1 MSVSVMEAPSEQLDL
16 IVVDENTVKLKVAKS
31 NALVEA
37 SYDLSAKEHKLL
49 LIAMA
54 EIRKDQTSFYEQV
67 FSVQDL
73 AELLDFSRSSAYSEL
88 DRISSG
94 LMRKQV
100 EIRDDDTGE
109 WTKYQ
114 WVTKAYCRNG
124 QFGIRFNDELK
135 PYLLGLVG
143 HFTMYELARALKMPS
158 NYAIRLYEL
167 LKQYEGFGQRTFSLD
182 PKATAKESWKS
193 FPKVM
198 GYDPKSY
205 PRFSNLNQRV
215 LTPAI
220 TQVKELTD
228 IKVLEYRV
236 IRFNRKPVAL
246 AFTWKTCDTLENIED
261 HPLYPEILGLGVS
274 DKAIRLI
281 FRDYDENHIA
291 RNLYYTKKEHKA
303 DRVKN
308 PGAYLSAALLHD
320 YAGKQQ
326 NQKPVDIEDTRAL
339 AEKATAAGDSD
350 KRSAKPGTT
359 TNGGA
364 VLPPSR
370 QKMKDDCANEN
381 EWLRLLSLEAR
392 LGVTFETYN
401 DFVLQENALK
411 R

>member
-1 MSVSVMEAPSEQLDL
+1 MSVLEVPSEQLDL
-16 IVVDENTVKLKVAKS
+16 IVVDENTAKLKVAKS

-67 FSVQDL
+67 FSVHDL
-73 AELLDFSRSSAYSEL
+73 AELLDFSKSSAYSEL

-100 EIRDDDTGE
+100 EIRDDESGE

-114 WVTKAYCRNG
+114 WVTKAYCRSG
-124 QFGIRFNDELK
+124 QFGIRFSEELK

-143 HFTMYELARALKMPS
+143 HFTMYELARALRMPS

-182 PKATAKESWKS
+182 PKATSKESWKS

-246 AFTWKTCDTLENIED
+246 TFSWKTCDTLENIED
-261 HPLYPEILGLGVS
+261 HPLYPEVKALGAS
-274 DKAIRLI
+274 DSAIRSM
-281 FRDYDENHIA
+281 FRDYDEDRIA
-291 RNLYYTKKEHKA
+291 RNLFYTKKEHKA
-303 DRVKN
+303 GRVNN
-308 PGAYLSAALLHD
+308 PGAYLNAALSGD
-320 YAGKQQ
+320 YAGARKPVVVEDTRTLADQAKPDCSEPVAQ
-326 NQKPVDIEDTRAL
+326 KNVKPVDHEAGQAAL
-339 AEKATAAGDSD
+339 S
-350 KRSAKPGTT
+350 PC
-359 TNGGA
+359 
-364 VLPPSR
+364 R
-370 QKMKDDCANEN
+370 QKIKDACASDN
-381 EWLRLLSLEAR
+381 EWKRLLALEAH
-392 LGVTFETYN
+392 LGIEFDSYTAY
-401 DFVLQENALK
+401 VLQTHAQK